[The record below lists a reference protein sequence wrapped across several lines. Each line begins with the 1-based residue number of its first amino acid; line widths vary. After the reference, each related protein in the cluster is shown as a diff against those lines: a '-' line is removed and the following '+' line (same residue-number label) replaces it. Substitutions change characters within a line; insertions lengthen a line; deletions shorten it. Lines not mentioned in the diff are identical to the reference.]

1 MADYKILFTG
11 SVCSGKTTA
20 IRSLSDIETIDTDA
34 SVSDSAIR
42 RKQKTT
48 IAMDYGVLE
57 VSDSSRLHL
66 YGTPGQERFRF
77 MWQLMMSDLVH
88 DAQALVL
95 LVDNTR
101 NDPFKDI
108 KFYLDEFRDYI
119 VKRQLIIAVTHS
131 DQQAHPDHAYY
142 MNELKGMGIFTTVLF
157 IDARYPDSVLDVVKT
172 VLEEREPDVDWTE
185 LGQRLMAHRPPVL
198 EQEESSEAVEGDE
211 DGQVEEGQEAAAVQL
226 FNAVSLMDAAM
237 NTRGITGAM
246 HLGADRKVLE
256 TNIGS
261 MQNQAMLKTMVNL
274 VAALEKKVAFLGH
287 IDNLVLCGPE
297 HETLSVFVEER
308 QALGLCSEKEL
319 SLAVVKQQA
328 LDLMQWSG
336 E

>member
-57 VSDSSRLHL
+57 MSDSSRLHL

-108 KFYLDEFRDYI
+108 KFYLDEFREYI

-142 MNELKGMGIFTTVLF
+142 MNELKSMGIFTTVLF
-157 IDARYPDSVLDVVKT
+157 IDARYPDSVLEVVKN
-172 VLEEREPDVDWTE
+172 VLAEREPDLDWDG
-185 LGQRLMAHRPPVL
+185 LGQRLMAHRPPVI
-198 EQEESSEAVEGDE
+198 EEEESSEETAQQEESKEPAPVE
-211 DGQVEEGQEAAAVQL
+211 L
-226 FNAVSLMDAAM
+226 FSAVSLMDAAM

-256 TNIGS
+256 TNIES

-319 SLAVVKQQA
+319 SLAVVKQQGQ
-328 LDLMQWSG
+328 DLLQWSG

>member
-1 MADYKILFTG
+1 MAEYKILFTG
-11 SVCSGKTTA
+11 SVASGKTTA

-57 VSDSSRLHL
+57 MSDNAKLHL

-88 DAQALVL
+88 DAKALVL

-108 KFYLDEFRDYI
+108 KFYLDEFREYL
-119 VKRQLIIAVTHS
+119 VQRQLIIAVTHS
-131 DQQAHPDHAYY
+131 DQQAHPDQAYY

-157 IDARYPDSVLDVVKT
+157 IDARYPDSVLEVVKA
-172 VLEEREPDVDWTE
+172 VLTDHEPEMDWDA
-185 LGQRLMAHRPPVL
+185 LGQRLMDNRPPVI
-198 EQEESSEAVEGDE
+198 EEPNNDPEESKPQESEGAKPIK
-211 DGQVEEGQEAAAVQL
+211 L

-246 HLGADRKVLE
+246 HLGPDRKVLE

-274 VAALEKKVAFLGH
+274 VTALEKKVAFLGS

-319 SLAVVKQQA
+319 SLTVVKQQA
-328 LDLMQWSG
+328 QDLLQWSG

>member
-1 MADYKILFTG
+1 MAEYKILFTG
-11 SVCSGKTTA
+11 SVASGKTTA

-57 VSDSSRLHL
+57 LSDDSKLHL

-88 DAQALVL
+88 DAKALVL

-108 KFYLDEFRDYI
+108 RFYLDEFREYI

-131 DQQAHPDHAYY
+131 DQQTHPDQAYY
-142 MNELKGMGIFTTVLF
+142 MNELKSMGIFTSVLF
-157 IDARYPDSVLDVVKT
+157 IDARYPDSVIEVVKA
-172 VLEEREPDVDWTE
+172 VLSDYEPELDWDG
-185 LGQRLMAHRPPVL
+185 LGQRLMAHRPPVIEDEPDDTA
-198 EQEESSEAVEGDE
+198 EQTD
-211 DGQVEEGQEAAAVQL
+211 AAKPVKL

-246 HLGADRKVLE
+246 HLGPDRKVLE
-256 TNIGS
+256 TNINS
-261 MQNQAMLKTMVNL
+261 MQSQAMLKTMVNL
-274 VAALEKKVAFLGH
+274 VAALEKKVAFMGN

-319 SLAVVKQQA
+319 SLTVVKQQA
-328 LDLMQWSG
+328 QDLLQWSG